1 MLRLWNHK
9 TKTVTVTRNLV
20 LELKYDTVNK
30 KLKKLITTCPVG
42 QATEMPD
49 RVSYLP
55 ARAVGQSLLSYPAD
69 CTSAASATETFPVR
83 FQLIGDF
90 YENIFPC
97 CISRRHAAIQTFS
110 RTVAAM
116 SKVSSPTFASRF
128 PPSAVTSGSGPCMGG
143 KAKSYTVPPSP
154 FLPSSCTAV

>member
-30 KLKKLITTCPVG
+30 KLKTLITTCPVG
-42 QATEMPD
+42 QASEMPD

-55 ARAVGQSLLSYPAD
+55 RAVGQSLLSYPAD
-69 CTSAASATETFPVR
+69 CSSAATETFPVR

-128 PPSAVTSGSGPCMGG
+128 PPSITSGSGPCMGG

-154 FLPSSCTAV
+154 FLSSSCTAV